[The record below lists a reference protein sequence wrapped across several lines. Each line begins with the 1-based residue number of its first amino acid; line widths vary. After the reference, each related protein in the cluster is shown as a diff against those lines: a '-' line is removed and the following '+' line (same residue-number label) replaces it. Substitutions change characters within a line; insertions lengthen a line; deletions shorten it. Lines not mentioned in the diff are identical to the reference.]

1 MLSLDNN
8 SLVLLVPFSVV
19 RWCANCLV
27 QNADIQTTPYSVET
41 RRDFGPQGYMAE
53 KGIEEH
59 YSFPTVPKCHAL
71 CHWLWTR
78 PHSNGTDNLAKAGQ
92 SAEQAN
98 ESHTGN
104 H

>member
-8 SLVLLVPFSVV
+8 SLVLLVPFSAV

-41 RRDFGPQGYMAE
+41 RRDFSPQGYMAE

-59 YSFPTVPKCHAL
+59 HLFLLLGGSMKLVCTRKCHL
-71 CHWLWTR
+71 
-78 PHSNGTDNLAKAGQ
+78 
-92 SAEQAN
+92 
-98 ESHTGN
+98 
-104 H
+104 

>member
-8 SLVLLVPFSVV
+8 SLVLLVPFSAV

-59 YSFPTVPKCHAL
+59 HLSTIGRF
-71 CHWLWTR
+71 
-78 PHSNGTDNLAKAGQ
+78 SEAGLH
-92 SAEQAN
+92 E
-98 ESHTGN
+98 
-104 H
+104 